1 MSTVLSTRE
10 AVLTRAD
17 RCDATCPAAAMVR
30 VTTKD
35 LGVFLFCGH
44 HFDLNKD
51 VIPGILRVHDERN
64 PIAEIL
70 PEPQE
75 EVTQ

>member
-1 MSTVLSTRE
+1 MNTVLSTRE
-10 AVLTRAD
+10 PVLTRAD

-35 LGVFLFCGH
+35 LGTFLFCGH

-51 VIPGILRVHDERN
+51 VIPGIIRVHDERN
-64 PIAEIL
+64 PISEIVA
-70 PEPQE
+70 EPQE